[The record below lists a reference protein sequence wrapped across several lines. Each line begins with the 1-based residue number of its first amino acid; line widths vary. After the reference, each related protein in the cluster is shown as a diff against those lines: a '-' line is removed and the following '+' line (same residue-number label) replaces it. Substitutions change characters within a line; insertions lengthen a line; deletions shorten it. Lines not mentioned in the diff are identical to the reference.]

1 MTNSAI
7 PADGS
12 SDSGASATAADDFL
26 DSGLYAG
33 VPSGADVPSGA
44 EAPSGADVPSG
55 GEVAG
60 DGDGGRGG
68 GLTANRWKSAVRPT
82 AWLAA
87 GVVIGAVTVAAW
99 HSSQTTTPLAS
110 PAAAQGQL
118 PGGGQAP
125 GGGQP
130 PDGAQAPNG
139 QGPNGQA
146 PNGAPGFGGPG
157 GPRAPGGPGAGR
169 PGFGAAGPGGRA
181 GEQHLN
187 GTVSTVGSSSVTV
200 RLANGSTATYG
211 VIASSDIV
219 KNGARVSLSAIKP
232 GDAVF
237 LHVYP
242 VNGHLVVEHLFAGPP
257 PASPG
262 EAGTTNT

>member
-1 MTNSAI
+1 VTNSAT

-12 SDSGASATAADDFL
+12 SDSGAPATADGDFL

-33 VPSGADVPSGA
+33 AD
-44 EAPSGADVPSG
+44 APSE
-55 GEVAG
+55 GEAAGPGAG
-60 DGDGGRGG
+60 DGARGG
-68 GLTANRWKSAVRPT
+68 AGGLAATGWKGAVRPA

-87 GVVIGAVTVAAW
+87 GVVAGAVAVAAW

-118 PGGGQAP
+118 PGGAQAPSGGQAP
-125 GGGQP
+125 NGQ
-130 PDGAQAPNG
+130 GPNG

-157 GPRAPGGPGAGR
+157 GPGAGA
-169 PGFGAAGPGGRA
+169 PGFGGAGPGGRA

-187 GTVSTVGSSSVTV
+187 GAVTAVGTSSVTV

-219 KNGARVSLSAIKP
+219 KDGARVSLSAIKP

-257 PASPG
+257 PHNAG
-262 EAGTTNT
+262 ESGTTNT